1 MELENLSKHQCFV
14 YRFVKFFQ
22 VSRIIAKE
30 LEVLSNEIEPDKIIR
45 VLDIGA
51 GPAKYWNDKVL
62 LDFFCKR
69 KVEITLFDA
78 TEESGLASPS
88 ELISVSKIVGIAPN
102 DLDTFG
108 DSEFDLVIALDL
120 IEHLTKEDGYSLLYQ
135 LDRLAL
141 KSSLIFTPN
150 GFVWQPPSLNNP
162 FNAHISAWKPRELR
176 QLGWKQQ
183 YGNVG
188 FSFFVGPYGL
198 LKYNSRV
205 INLLNTLALPIV
217 RFFPSLG
224 FSFTAIKRQK
234 NSWIKEQRLS

>member
-1 MELENLSKHQCFV
+1 MVPENLRKYQSYV
-14 YRFVKFFQ
+14 YKFTTFFQ
-22 VSRIIAKE
+22 VSRLIAKE
-30 LEVLSNEIEPDKIIR
+30 LEVLSKEIDSNKIIR
-45 VLDIGA
+45 VIDIGA
-51 GPAKYWNDKVL
+51 GPAEYWNDKVL
-62 LDFFCKR
+62 LDFFYKR

-88 ELISVSKIVGIAPN
+88 ELIKVSKIVGIAPR
-102 DLDTFG
+102 DLTTFS

-162 FNAHISAWKPRELR
+162 FNAHISAWTSRELR
-176 QLGWKQQ
+176 QLGWKKQ
-183 YGNVG
+183 YGNIG

-198 LKYNSRV
+198 LKYNSRLIRV
-205 INLLNTLALPIV
+205 LNILALPIV
-217 RFFPSLG
+217 RVFPSLG

-234 NSWIKEQRLS
+234 NSWIKEQRLN